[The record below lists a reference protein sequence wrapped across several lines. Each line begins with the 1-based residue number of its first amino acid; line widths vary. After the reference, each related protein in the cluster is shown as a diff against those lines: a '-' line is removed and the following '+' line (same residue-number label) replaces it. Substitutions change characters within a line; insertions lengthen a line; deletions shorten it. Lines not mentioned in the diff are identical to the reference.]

1 MLDNANV
8 IWLEAAGGSR
18 GRRTAPMLTALVT
31 SSVSPQVNKAEEP
44 RRALDTGKPCT
55 LCTEAL
61 TQLVRTKNFFPEL
74 FLLGL
79 SRF

>member
-1 MLDNANV
+1 
-8 IWLEAAGGSR
+8 
-18 GRRTAPMLTALVT
+18 MLTALVT

-61 TQLVRTKNFFPEL
+61 TQLVRTKKFFPEL

-79 SRF
+79 SKIVSSRSL

>member
-1 MLDNANV
+1 
-8 IWLEAAGGSR
+8 
-18 GRRTAPMLTALVT
+18 MLTGLVT

-44 RRALDTGKPCT
+44 RRALDTVKPCT

-74 FLLGL
+74 FPLGL
-79 SRF
+79 SKTVSSRSL